1 MATAISERYIGNGNG
16 QHGMPLTLHRTD
28 EVDTLRRER
37 DAAEARANAAEA
49 RAQTAR
55 RILVDMRRVL
65 TQTGWNPAQ
74 RIQYAML
81 QARVENAPG
90 DGPAAVL
97 EGGARAWAKQLGR
110 GFGEQTV
117 SANLAALQRA
127 GLLQREERKQKLP
140 DGTVKT
146 VYVGIHTWRALPAEL
161 PATLEDGPRREN
173 ARTTSDKQRALFK
186 ALKATACPECGTV
199 GEFVITCTACGTA
212 LQDEARETLPAS
224 ETDAGPDPVLD
235 AAVTGGGGFN
245 DAPGGAPEDPW
256 ADVWPTVTDDGRE
269 TLPAISRGA
278 DFLPPGE
285 TAGEAAGIT
294 ETGIGRETLPAMPPA
309 HLTGPTMT
317 GAVTL
322 NYFAEDGA
330 AFTFAE
336 ARGKKAMG
344 AAWPDHP
351 HTLRDALEHLKR
363 GNVGILTGAGGLA
376 VIDLD
381 EHAGDFLRQ
390 HPEFAGAPRVFRRD
404 APERVKLI
412 IRLEGEAG
420 PSYASKNTPGAR
432 RKVEYLGARHHG
444 IIAGTHASGATIEV
458 RPGKLPTMTGE
469 AARALCVA
477 WADIPPAVID
487 PPARSSRAATS
498 TTASSTNEGNISAD
512 AIAWANADA
521 DIRGEVDAALSKLK
535 REGKYYSIRANDRT
549 PSATWAAGDGGRRMM
564 RDHGAGAGEG
574 ERAMDDFELWTRFTH
589 NGDKR
594 AAVREAVRL
603 YCAARALEVPA
614 WAGR

>member
-1 MATAISERYIGNGNG
+1 MATLTAERYNGSG
-16 QHGMPLTLHRTD
+16 QHAAPLTLTRAD
-28 EVDTLRRER
+28 ELETLRRER
-37 DAAEARANAAEA
+37 DAEAARANAAEA
-49 RAQTAR
+49 GRRSAERQLRDVR
-55 RILVDMRRVL
+55 RILTAPRWQLSARVL
-65 TQTGWNPAQ
+65 
-74 RIQYAML
+74 YAEIL
-81 QARVENAPG
+81 IRANETPG
-90 DGPAAVL
+90 DLPATL
-97 EGGARAWAKQLGR
+97 QGAARTWAHIA
-110 GFGEQTV
+110 GERTV
-117 SANLAALQRA
+117 RANLAALEDAR
-127 GLLQREERKQKLP
+127 LIDRTLDRESVSTP
-140 DGTVKT
+140 DGKRWQTDSM
-146 VYVGIHTWRALPAEL
+146 IISPRHA
-161 PATLEDGPRREN
+161 PATLPALGPDANRERSRVTAKRERDELKL
-173 ARTTSDKQRALFK
+173 AREHLARVT
-186 ALKATACPECGTV
+186 CPECHTT
-199 GEFVITCTACGTA
+199 GEWAITCTACGCV
-212 LQDEARETLPAS
+212 LEDE
-224 ETDAGPDPVLD
+224 
-235 AAVTGGGGFN
+235 
-245 DAPGGAPEDPW
+245 PE
-256 ADVWPTVTDDGRE
+256 
-269 TLPAISRGA
+269 S
-278 DFLPPGE
+278 
-285 TAGEAAGIT
+285 GEAAPLERQSLPGSVYMRQSLPGEADINELGAGGDAPAPLTGDGWPEAGGI
-294 ETGIGRETLPAMPPA
+294 IDPRAANFAGREADGAAVGDPGRQSLPDGAPDA
-309 HLTGPTMT
+309 LEHLTGPTMT

-322 NYFAEDGA
+322 NYLAEDGA
-330 AFTFAE
+330 SFTFAE
-336 ARGKKAMG
+336 ARGKAPIGK
-344 AAWPDHP
+344 AWPDHP
-351 HTLRDALEHLKR
+351 HTLREALEHLKR

-469 AARALCVA
+469 AARALCIA
-477 WADIPPAVID
+477 WADAPVPVID

-521 DIRGEVDAALSKLK
+521 DIRGAVDAALSKLK

-549 PSATWAAGDGGRRMM
+549 PSATWAMGDGGRRIM